1 MTARNGRNALF
12 HARLLRVMDQM
23 SELTQ
28 SHGRNEIVS
37 IIITTRNAGLTLERC
52 LRSVKAQSYENT
64 ETIVVDNFSQDQT
77 EKIAQ
82 RFADKFSEVGP
93 ERSSQRNHGA
103 KLASGDF
110 FMFIDADMELTRN
123 VVEDC
128 LLGAA
133 GHDALI
139 IPEKTVG
146 VNYLARI
153 RRIERD
159 ACIGSLLFEAA
170 RFVRREVFESMGG
183 YDTRLTGLED
193 YDFQARLEEH
203 GYAIGFSAGE
213 ILHHEDGLSLGRH
226 LKKRAYYAKGLRLYE
241 SLHPDRARLQFGPR
255 RFLFYVRT
263 MGSRPIALTSVLS
276 LKALEYAAFEG
287 SHLLSSS
294 SARPTAQDIYA
305 PR

>member
-1 MTARNGRNALF
+1 LTARNGRNALF

-110 FMFIDADMELTRN
+110 FMFIDADMEL
-123 VVEDC
+123 
-128 LLGAA
+128 
-133 GHDALI
+133 
-139 IPEKTVG
+139 
-146 VNYLARI
+146 
-153 RRIERD
+153 
-159 ACIGSLLFEAA
+159 
-170 RFVRREVFESMGG
+170 
-183 YDTRLTGLED
+183 
-193 YDFQARLEEH
+193 
-203 GYAIGFSAGE
+203 
-213 ILHHEDGLSLGRH
+213 
-226 LKKRAYYAKGLRLYE
+226 KR
-241 SLHPDRARLQFGPR
+241 
-255 RFLFYVRT
+255 
-263 MGSRPIALTSVLS
+263 
-276 LKALEYAAFEG
+276 KALDRVKPFEG
-287 SHLLSSS
+287 RAGGRYRADDRLLAFLKSL
-294 SARPTAQDIYA
+294 
-305 PR
+305 